1 MPPVQITSEKTFSA
15 LALDDALIIIL
26 VESNKTV
33 DNIAAKQKY
42 FLRSILV
49 RVLGVA
55 LMVDGSKI

>member
-1 MPPVQITSEKTFSA
+1 
-15 LALDDALIIIL
+15 LALDDPLIIIL